1 MSSLAVAMSS
11 SSSSMWPV
19 NFRSMILGKC
29 STRRSVTIIPRSV
42 AKNRRSFCST

>member
-11 SSSSMWPV
+11 SSSSMWAV

-29 STRRSVTIIPRSV
+29 LTSRSVTTMPRSV